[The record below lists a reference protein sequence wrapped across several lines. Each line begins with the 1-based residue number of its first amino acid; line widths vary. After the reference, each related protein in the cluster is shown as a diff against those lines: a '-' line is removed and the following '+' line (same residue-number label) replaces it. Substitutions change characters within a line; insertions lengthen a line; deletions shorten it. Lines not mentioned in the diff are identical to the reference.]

1 MYVIERVE
9 VALNKPRITPVDKA
23 KSLYRAKRK
32 VKKYNR
38 ESCASDLVYYQ
49 YRILEEAL
57 R

>member
-1 MYVIERVE
+1 MATKYIIERVE

-38 ESCASDLVYYQ
+38 ESCAFDLVYYQ
-49 YRILEEAL
+49 YKLFK
-57 R
+57 